1 MISLLRNLMAKPAAG
16 GGDAALPQVAV
27 LGAMRCGTNL
37 TRHLLETHWEVSA
50 AFSPFGWKH
59 AGLPIFNPD
68 SGLAYPETPI
78 LYLVKDPSAFV
89 LSLYYYRMQAI
100 TKGHRVSIEG
110 AETLG
115 DFLVRPIVIFD
126 SQLEHS
132 PRMRFANPLQ
142 YWNYIYWNLET
153 LDRRRYRVRGL
164 NYEDLIR
171 RPESLKIVEEI
182 ASLRRRQPTVTLPRR
197 QMGRDTDSETRVVG
211 SGADF
216 DVGYYAE
223 RRYLQS
229 FTAAQLHFIGGEVD
243 PWLMERRGYQMA

>member
-1 MISLLRNLMAKPAAG
+1 VISLLRNLMAKRAAG
-16 GGDAALPQVAV
+16 REENGLQQVAV

-59 AGLPIFNPD
+59 AGLPILNPD

-78 LYLVKDPSAFV
+78 LYLVKDPSAFA
-89 LSLYYYRMQAI
+89 LSLYHYRMQAI

-110 AETLG
+110 ADTLEG
-115 DFLVRPIVIFD
+115 FLTRPIVIFD
-126 SQLEHS
+126 SQLPHS
-132 PRMRFANPLQ
+132 PKMRFANPLQ
-142 YWNYIYWNLET
+142 YWNYVYWNLET

-171 RPESLKIVEEI
+171 RPESLRVVEEI
-182 ASLRRRQPTVTLPRR
+182 SSLRRRQPTITLPQQRI
-197 QMGRDTDSETRVVG
+197 GRGTDGEIG
-211 SGADF
+211 LGAEADF
-216 DVGYYAE
+216 DAGYYAE

-229 FTAAQLHFIGGEVD
+229 FTAEQLRFIRGEVD
-243 PWLMERRGYQMA
+243 PWLMEKRGYEMA